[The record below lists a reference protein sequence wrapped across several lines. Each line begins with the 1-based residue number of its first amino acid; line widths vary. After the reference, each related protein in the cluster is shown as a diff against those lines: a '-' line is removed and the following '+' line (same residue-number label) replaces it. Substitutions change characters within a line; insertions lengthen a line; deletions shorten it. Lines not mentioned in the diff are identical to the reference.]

1 MALPKSRA
9 SDERGFQIMK
19 RLLTKPVQLAA
30 GLLLT
35 MATTAMA
42 QEEVPAEV
50 VEAVVTPV
58 PGDTAWMMV
67 STILVLAMI
76 VPGLALFYGGMV
88 RSKNVLSIL
97 MQCLMIAA
105 VVMLVWAFWGYSMAF
120 GDEPNAI
127 WGGLGK
133 AFLSG
138 VTADSTAATFT
149 DHVIPEFVFIA
160 FQMTFACI
168 TAALIVGGFAERV
181 KFFPLMVFIV
191 LWATLVYFPIA
202 HMVWDSDGMMY
213 GWGTYDFAGGT
224 VVHINAGITG
234 FVGCLVL
241 GKRLGFGKDNM
252 APHNMSFVMIGASLL
267 WVGWFGFNAG
277 SNLEASGFTSLPF
290 INTFLAT
297 AAAAVAWCIVE
308 GLVRGKASMLGAASG
323 VVAGLVA
330 ITPAAGFVGPMGGI
344 VLGLIASVVCYFFV
358 AVVKKAFGYDDS
370 LDVFGIHAV
379 GGIIGALGT
388 AILASPSFGGY
399 PLGDADAYSVGAQLW
414 IQIKSVAVTIAWAGV
429 ISLVLYLIVNAVM
442 GLRAKPEAEREGLD
456 VTSHGEAAYHT

>member
-1 MALPKSRA
+1 MIRKTLGPALGGLA
-9 SDERGFQIMK
+9 
-19 RLLTKPVQLAA
+19 LLAGSAA
-30 GLLLT
+30 
-35 MATTAMA
+35 AWA
-42 QEEVPAEV
+42 QEAVPPV
-50 VEAVVTPV
+50 VEAVEEAVAIPN
-58 PGDTAWMMV
+58 PGNTAWMMISSV
-67 STILVLAMI
+67 LVLAMI

-88 RSKNVLSIL
+88 RTKNVLSLL
-97 MQCLMIAA
+97 MQCLMIAS

-120 GDEPNAI
+120 GDAPNAI

-133 AFLSG
+133 AFLAG
-138 VTADSTAATFT
+138 VTPDSMAATFT
-149 DHVIPEFVFIA
+149 SEVIPEFVFIA

-168 TAALIVGGFAERV
+168 TAALVVGGFAERV
-181 KFFPLMVFIV
+181 KFLPLMVFIV

-234 FVGCLVL
+234 FVGALFL

-252 APHNMSFVMIGASLL
+252 APHNMPYVMIGAALL

-277 SNLEASGFTSLPF
+277 SNLEANSFTSLPF

-297 AAAAVAWCIVE
+297 AAAAVAWSILE
-308 GLVRGKASMLGAASG
+308 GIIKGKASMLGAASG

-344 VLGLIASVVCYFFV
+344 VLGAVAAVVCYFFC
-358 AVVKKAFGYDDS
+358 ASVKKAFGYDDS

-379 GGIIGALGT
+379 GGTIGALGT
-388 AILASPSFGGY
+388 AILAAPGLGGY
-399 PLGDADAYSVGAQLW
+399 PLGDADAYSAGAQLW
-414 IQIKSVAVTIAWAGV
+414 IQFKSVLVTIGWAGV
-429 ISLVLYLIVNAVM
+429 ISFILYVAVRAVL
-442 GLRAKPEAEREGLD
+442 GFRATPEAEREGLD
-456 VTSHGEAAYHT
+456 YGSHGEAAYHS